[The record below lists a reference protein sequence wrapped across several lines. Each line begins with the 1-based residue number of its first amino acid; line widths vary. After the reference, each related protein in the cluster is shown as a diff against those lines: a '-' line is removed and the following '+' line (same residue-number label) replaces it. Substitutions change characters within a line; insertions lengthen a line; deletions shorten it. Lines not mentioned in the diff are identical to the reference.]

1 MGMPF
6 LYILGEFNKK
16 ESNHHEEA
24 LYCSMRHPFL
34 AAVLV
39 VPAFAEPL
47 NTSIISPAVT
57 DINDFIVDTNGPR
70 VRYVSNH
77 KDYMTDAGGPL
88 YYDKDAIVSAV
99 ECIASQMAEK
109 TIQHV
114 KKPRVMLIPAPV
126 WEEK

>member
-1 MGMPF
+1 MKKRF
-6 LYILGEFNKK
+6 IVLCAILV
-16 ESNHHEEA
+16 
-24 LYCSMRHPFL
+24 L
-34 AAVLV
+34 AAVFV

-47 NTSIISPAVT
+47 NTSI
-57 DINDFIVDTNGPR
+57 
-70 VRYVSNH
+70 
-77 KDYMTDAGGPL
+77 L
-88 YYDKDAIVSAV
+88 YYDRDAIVSAV

>member
-1 MGMPF
+1 MKKRF
-6 LYILGEFNKK
+6 IVLCAILV
-16 ESNHHEEA
+16 
-24 LYCSMRHPFL
+24 L

-99 ECIASQMAEK
+99 ECIASQVTEK

-126 WEEK
+126 WVEK

>member
-1 MGMPF
+1 MKKRF
-6 LYILGEFNKK
+6 IVLCAILV
-16 ESNHHEEA
+16 
-24 LYCSMRHPFL
+24 L

-47 NTSIISPAVT
+47 NTSISSPAVT
-57 DINDFIVDTNGPR
+57 DINDEIVDTNEPR
-70 VRYVSNH
+70 VRYVSNR

-88 YYDKDAIVSAV
+88 YYDKDAIISAV
-99 ECIASQMAEK
+99 ECIASQVAEK